1 MVWRW
6 GLWEVSSHQSGAL
19 MNRISALQKGPQR
32 PPRPIHHVGHS
43 EKTAVREPESQP
55 SLDTQT
61 FQFRD
66 QREINFCGLY
76 TSRSMLI
83 CHRGLNGLRHTQL
96 LDPSFLCTRDSKTFP
111 CVQFSRR
118 TCSMKQGV
126 VGPTPRALNSV
137 GLEWGLNFAFLTT
150 RKSRRCWWPKEHTL
164 RTAALHCA
172 VSRRSA
178 ALTLHANPE
187 LTV

>member
-66 QREINFCGLY
+66 QREINFCALY

-83 CHRGLNGLRHTQL
+83 CHR
-96 LDPSFLCTRDSKTFP
+96 
-111 CVQFSRR
+111 
-118 TCSMKQGV
+118 
-126 VGPTPRALNSV
+126 
-137 GLEWGLNFAFLTT
+137 LEWTKTHTAFRPQFPLYQRLKNFPLCPVLQEDLFNETGC
-150 RKSRRCWWPKEHTL
+150 RRPHSQSFKFC
-164 RTAALHCA
+164 
-172 VSRRSA
+172 RSGVGA
-178 ALTLHANPE
+178 ELCISNNPE
-187 LTV
+187 VTPLLVA